1 VNHLKRT
8 FLFLF
13 IAVMASCVSV
23 DHTAPPAAVQR
34 GGVIQENLGE
44 QVARHLTTRYA
55 DTRANCGTP
64 SQPSFLCNGIM
75 IRGTASNPTYHVWN
89 NSEASKRKGGVS
101 FAYLRSDTDFR
112 NLPLYYNNGFIFQS
126 YSHVS
131 EPVRPKPPYLEVLCS
146 FPVDAW
152 TNYRPTDGGCG
163 EYPGYAGSGL
173 CHLNG
178 VTTAAQ
184 WWSRYNSHPSSRYAY
199 QCGFDVRDARNELA
213 GPAFA
218 ASVEARRNYLG
229 AEGYGL
235 NNELIIKAW
244 ADNLGGTLPLE
255 AFFYVYGTGGLTD
268 ARRNQTDLKNI
279 NGIVI
284 PIISVRFAPTQ
295 TGVATFYYIASDQAE
310 TMPPAEP

>member
-1 VNHLKRT
+1 MDNLKRLV
-8 FLFLF
+8 LFSF
-13 IAVMASCVSV
+13 TAVMASCVSV
-23 DHTAPPAAVQR
+23 DHTAPP
-34 GGVIQENLGE
+34 VIQQDGSVQENLGE
-44 QVARHLTTRYA
+44 QVARHLTTRYN
-55 DTRANCGTP
+55 DTRANCDTP
-64 SQPSFLCNGIM
+64 SQPSFLCNGVM
-75 IRGTASNPTYHVWN
+75 IRGTASNPTYHVWE
-89 NSEASKRKGGVS
+89 NSKESKEKGGVS

-112 NLPLYYNNGFIFQS
+112 NLPLNYTNGFIFKS
-126 YSHVS
+126 YKHA
-131 EPVRPKPPYLEVLCS
+131 EGKFRPEVLCS

-152 TNYRPTDGGCG
+152 TAYRPSDGGCG